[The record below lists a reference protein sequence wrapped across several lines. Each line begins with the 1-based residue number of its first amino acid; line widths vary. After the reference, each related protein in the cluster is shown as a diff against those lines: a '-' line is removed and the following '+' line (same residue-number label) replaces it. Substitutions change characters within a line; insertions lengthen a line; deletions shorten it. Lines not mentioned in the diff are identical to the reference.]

1 MQKIKLRIQ
10 ALFKGSFV
18 KNVSVLV
25 GGTAFAQLIALLAL
39 PILTRLYSPEDFGV
53 LAVYS
58 SLLALIS
65 VVACLRF
72 EIAIPIPKKDEDA
85 AALLLLSLSSVVL
98 ITLLTIFGVILF
110 SDQIG
115 QATEGKLAGYLWL
128 IPIGVF
134 FSGMYAALQ
143 YWATRHKAFP
153 LVAKTRMTQAVSGS
167 ATQLGFGFFGFGPF
181 GLLAGQLLSVGAGVF
196 GLGSYFIKNY
206 LSIFKKI
213 DLKGIKLVFKQYDRF
228 PKYSTWEA
236 FANSGAIQIPVILI
250 AYYAVG
256 AEAGFLMLAM
266 RLLSAPMGLIGGAVA
281 QVYLAEASE
290 KHHQGLLK
298 EFTHKT
304 ILSLVKVGIL
314 PLFIA
319 GIVAPFLSPLIFG
332 AEWQRTGVLI
342 AWMAPW
348 FLMQFITSPVSMA
361 LHITNSQ
368 KIAMI
373 LQFFGLIFR
382 VGGVLI
388 AGVYF
393 NVYIAEIYAV
403 TGFVFYVLYLLIVL
417 LVLAKSSLSKHAIR

>member
-1 MQKIKLRIQ
+1 MQKMKLRIQ

-98 ITLLTIFGVILF
+98 MTLLTITGVIFF
-110 SDQIG
+110 SDQIE
-115 QATEGKLAGYLWL
+115 QATEGKLTGYLWL

-143 YWATRHKAFP
+143 YWATRHKAFA

-167 ATQLGFGFFGFGPF
+167 ATQLGFGFFGFAPF
-181 GLLAGQLLSVGAGVF
+181 GLLVGQLLSAGAGVF
-196 GLGSYFIKNY
+196 GLGSYFIKNS
-206 LSIFKKI
+206 LSIFKKV

-250 AYYAVG
+250 AYYAVS

-266 RLLSAPMGLIGGAVA
+266 RLLAAPMGLIGGAVA
-281 QVYLAEASE
+281 QVYLAEAADKNHE
-290 KHHQGLLK
+290 GLLK

-304 ILSLVKVGIL
+304 IWTLLKVGIP
-314 PLFIA
+314 PLLFA
-319 GIVAPFLSPLIFG
+319 GLTAPFIIPLIFG
-332 AEWQRTGVLI
+332 AEWQRTGILI
-342 AWMAPW
+342 SWMVPW
-348 FLMQFITSPVSMA
+348 FLMQFVISPVSMA
-361 LHITNSQ
+361 LHIKNSQ
-368 KIAMI
+368 KTAMM
-373 LQFFGLIFR
+373 LQFFGLILR
-382 VGGVLI
+382 VSSVFFTAI
-388 AGVYF
+388 YF
-393 NVYIAEIYAV
+393 NKYIAEVYAV
-403 TGFVFYVLYLLIVL
+403 TGFVFYFLYLFLVL
-417 LVLAKSSLSKHAIR
+417 LVLNKKQ